1 MELEFKKYPKL
12 TNHYNIEKERVF
24 DKWMKELYYSDEKI
38 DGSNTQM
45 AFLIENNKIKDT
57 KVGSRNHF
65 IEADDKNNIAK
76 VYSFVDKVKEAIEFN
91 IDNLPKDC
99 VVRVFGEIFGSKI
112 QQTKYDVT
120 KDGNVDYR
128 IFDVFIELPNEDT
141 YVLGQ
146 FDLYN
151 LLSKLDET
159 SNYLSNLFKS
169 SNDSDTL
176 HDKLKHS
183 LLDKSH
189 YGDILC
195 EGEVY
200 HPLNTFKYTY
210 GTTFPVVKRK
220 HKEFMEVSRKHRKK
234 KKKTNVASPELI
246 ELTDKV
252 SDYVTERRL
261 DNILSHGD
269 ISLEPKNIGLLIKE
283 MNKDITEEYL
293 QENPDTD
300 ESLLEQ
306 ALRRLNKDI
315 ALTIKNRIGM

>member
-1 MELEFKKYPKL
+1 M
-12 TNHYNIEKERVF
+12 
-24 DKWMKELYYSDEKI
+24 
-38 DGSNTQM
+38 
-45 AFLIENNKIKDT
+45 
-57 KVGSRNHF
+57 
-65 IEADDKNNIAK
+65 
-76 VYSFVDKVKEAIEFN
+76 
-91 IDNLPKDC
+91 
-99 VVRVFGEIFGSKI
+99 
-112 QQTKYDVT
+112 
-120 KDGNVDYR
+120 
-128 IFDVFIELPNEDT
+128 PNDDT

-146 FDLYN
+146 VDLYN
-151 LLSKLDET
+151 LLSKLNET

-176 HDKLKHS
+176 QDKLNRS

-189 YGDILC
+189 YGNILC

-220 HKEFMEVSRKHRKK
+220 HKEFMEVSRKPRKK
-234 KKKTNVASPELI
+234 KKKSNVVSPELI

-283 MNKDITEEYL
+283 MTKDITEEYL

-300 ESLLEQ
+300 KYLLGQ

-315 ALTIKNRIGM
+315 AFTVKNRMGM

>member
-24 DKWMKELYYSDEKI
+24 DNWMSELYYSDEKI

-45 AFLIENNKIKDT
+45 AFLIENSKIKDT

-91 IDNLPKDC
+91 IDKLPKDC
-99 VVRVFGEIFGSKI
+99 VVRVFGEIFGAKI

-128 IFDVFIELPNEDT
+128 IFDVFVELPNDDT

-146 FDLYN
+146 YDLYN

-169 SNDSDTL
+169 SEDSDTL
-176 HDKLKHS
+176 HDKLNHS
-183 LLDKSH
+183 LLDKSY

-220 HKEFMEVSRKHRKK
+220 HEEFMEVSRKPRKK
-234 KKKTNVASPELI
+234 KKKSNVAS
-246 ELTDKV
+246 
-252 SDYVTERRL
+252 
-261 DNILSHGD
+261 
-269 ISLEPKNIGLLIKE
+269 KE
-283 MNKDITEEYL
+283 YWFAN
-293 QENPDTD
+293 
-300 ESLLEQ
+300 
-306 ALRRLNKDI
+306 
-315 ALTIKNRIGM
+315 

>member
-24 DKWMKELYYSDEKI
+24 DNWMEELYYSDEKI

-57 KVGSRNHF
+57 KIGSRNRF

-91 IDNLPKDC
+91 IDKLPKDC
-99 VVRVFGEIFGSKI
+99 VVRVFGEIFGAKI

-128 IFDVFIELPNEDT
+128 IFDVFVELPNEDT

-220 HKEFMEVSRKHRKK
+220 HEEFMEVSRKPHKK

-300 ESLLEQ
+300 KYLLGQ